1 MSIDE
6 TKQKRK
12 KKKKRKV
19 NIRKARQVNS
29 LKIDGIR
36 NSKSKTSK
44 PVFPRDVRTKY
55 EALSVDGRINTTIA
69 ELIKNAQVGTNQVN
83 LQFDLGDHLE
93 SKLTE
98 MIEHKR
104 QTLATLYKKLA
115 NDNIDQQA

>member
-1 MSIDE
+1 M
-6 TKQKRK
+6 
-12 KKKKRKV
+12 
-19 NIRKARQVNS
+19 
-29 LKIDGIR
+29 KINGRGIE
-36 NSKSKTSK
+36 SKTTK
-44 PVFPRDVRTKY
+44 PVFSRVRRKY

-104 QTLATLYKKLA
+104 RTLATLYKKLA
-115 NDNIDQQA
+115 NDNIGQQT

>member
-1 MSIDE
+1 M
-6 TKQKRK
+6 
-12 KKKKRKV
+12 V
-19 NIRKARQVNS
+19 NIRKARHVNS

-36 NSKSKTSK
+36 NSKSKTTK

-55 EALSVDGRINTTIA
+55 EALSIDKRINMTIP
-69 ELIKNAQVGTNQVN
+69 ELIKSAQVGSDQVN

-115 NDNIDQQA
+115 NDNIDRQA